1 MSAWV
6 SPPHARTSH
15 IVVTAPSIAQAA
27 STAFPPFWNIMAP
40 ASAERGLPVIAIQC
54 RACSGGFCVRA
65 AWSGVARRHAPIIAM
80 TIGNRVLWLIDV
92 LAFDRMA
99 GHLRI
104 GRFMVPGPEVY
115 YQRYVGQGLCAGR
128 RRGGIC

>member
-1 MSAWV
+1 MSACV

-54 RACSGGFCVRA
+54 RACSGGFCVRP
-65 AWSGVARRHAPIIAM
+65 AWSGVARTDAPI
-80 TIGNRVLWLIDV
+80 
-92 LAFDRMA
+92 MA
-99 GHLRI
+99 
-104 GRFMVPGPEVY
+104 
-115 YQRYVGQGLCAGR
+115 
-128 RRGGIC
+128 